1 MILQEMV
8 VTNAQGK
15 TETPEDGDLTGQCA
29 EGEDI
34 YTFYAIKSVNQPSS
48 TPTSEQMAA
57 KVKIMIP
64 LGGELNG
71 LYRFPRIGEKVV
83 VAIEGASL
91 YLMGYLPT
99 KENPFAP
106 KEGDKEATDVFDEEG
121 LVLRYKK
128 TGENVADENRDEPYS
143 EIGFYKEPSRW
154 QTTDENLKNEELSS
168 VETDDEGNKTYYPYI
183 DTVKVS
189 STGDLTTNAQNLPVP
204 NIMARTNLIHT
215 GLGRQKILNKLDRI
229 TVGEVKFDGIPLVE
243 VTRWLQ

>member
-57 KVKIMIP
+57 KVKIMMP

-83 VAIEGASL
+83 VAVEGSSH

-99 KENPFAP
+99 AEKPFSP
-106 KEGDKEATDVFDEEG
+106 KEDGKEKTDVYKKEG
-121 LVLRYKK
+121 QVLRYKK
-128 TGENVADENRDEPYS
+128 TGDNTSDAPYS
-143 EIGFYKEPSRW
+143 EIGF
-154 QTTDENLKNEELSS
+154 
-168 VETDDEGNKTYYPYI
+168 
-183 DTVKVS
+183 
-189 STGDLTTNAQNLPVP
+189 
-204 NIMARTNLIHT
+204 
-215 GLGRQKILNKLDRI
+215 
-229 TVGEVKFDGIPLVE
+229 
-243 VTRWLQ
+243 